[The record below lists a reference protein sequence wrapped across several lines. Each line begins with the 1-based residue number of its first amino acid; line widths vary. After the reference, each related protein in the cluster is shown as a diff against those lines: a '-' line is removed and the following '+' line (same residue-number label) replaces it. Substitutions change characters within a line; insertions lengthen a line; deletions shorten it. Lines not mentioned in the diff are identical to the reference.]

1 MIYTDRQSSGS
12 QRYFIDIRDGQGTVR
27 DQEGAVFASLE
38 AALDEAKESARDIVR
53 QYMTDRIPLTATC
66 VEVRDMGGNR
76 VAALTVAEVLAHPV
90 HPHFQAECSDVPRA
104 RHR

>member
-1 MIYTDRQSSGS
+1 MNSADRQAPGK
-12 QRYFIDIRDGQGTVR
+12 QRYFIDIRDSQGTVK
-27 DQEGAVFASLE
+27 DQDGAEFPSLE

-66 VEVRDMGGNR
+66 VEIRDARGNK

-90 HPHFQAECSDVPRA
+90 HPHFKPECSDVPQA
-104 RHR
+104 GHR